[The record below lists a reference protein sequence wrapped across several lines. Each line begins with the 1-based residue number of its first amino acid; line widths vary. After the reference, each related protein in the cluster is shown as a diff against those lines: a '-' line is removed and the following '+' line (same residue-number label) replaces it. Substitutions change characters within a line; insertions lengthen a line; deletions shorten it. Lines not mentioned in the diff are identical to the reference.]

1 MADFCMPSLGAD
13 MTSGL
18 LVAWLVEPGDKVEHG
33 QVIAEIET
41 AKGIFEVEVY
51 EGGVVTQLLLEPGD
65 EKIPVGTPLAKIV
78 GEGAGATTTTTAT
91 PVAAE
96 VRQKVSP
103 VARRRAAELGVDLS
117 RIKGSGVAGVI
128 QLADVEAAVVK
139 PTEKSAP
146 AAKKI
151 APSVAGMRQAIAAAM
166 SRSNSEIPHYYL
178 ATEID
183 MSRAQQFLSEQ
194 NKQRSIKERL
204 LPVVLPLKAV
214 AVALQKVPQLNG
226 YYVDGQLQLQS
237 QVNIGF
243 TVSLRNGGLLTPAL
257 QGVEQMTL
265 DQLMVSLNDLIGRTR
280 AGKLRGSEL
289 TAAGITVT
297 SLGDLGVQT
306 VFGVIYP
313 PQVALLGLGKI
324 VERPWAE
331 DGELSARPVLT
342 VTLAAD
348 HRASDGL
355 QGAKF
360 LDAFGRALQQPEKL

>member
-18 LVAWLVEPGDKVEHG
+18 LVAWRVEPGDKVEHG
-33 QVIAEIET
+33 QIIAEIET
-41 AKGIFEVEVY
+41 AKGIFEVEVF
-51 EGGVVTQLLLEPGD
+51 EDGVVEQLLIEPG
-65 EKIPVGTPLAKIV
+65 EEQIPVGTALAKIV
-78 GEGAGATTTTTAT
+78 TEADDAAKTPAAPAEEG
-91 PVAAE
+91 P
-96 VRQKVSP
+96 RQKVSP
-103 VARRRAAELGVDLS
+103 VARRRAAELGVDLNQ
-117 RIKGSGVAGVI
+117 IKGSGTDGVI
-128 QLADVEAAVVK
+128 QLADVETAA
-139 PTEKSAP
+139 TAEP
-146 AAKKI
+146 AAKEALPPKKI
-151 APSVAGMRQAIAAAM
+151 EPSTDGMRQAIAAAM

-194 NKQRSIKERL
+194 NQQRSIKDRL

-226 YYVDGQLQLQS
+226 YYVDGQLQLQE

-243 TVSLRNGGLLTPAL
+243 TVSLRKGGLMTPAL
-257 QGVEQMTL
+257 LGVEQMDL
-265 DQLMVSLNDLIGRTR
+265 DQLMAALNDLIGRTR
-280 AGKLRGSEL
+280 SGKLRGSEL

-313 PQVALLGLGKI
+313 PQVALIGLGKI

-331 DGELSARPVLT
+331 NGELDARPVLT
-342 VTLAAD
+342 ATLAAD

-355 QGAKF
+355 LGAKF
-360 LDAFGRALQQPEKL
+360 LDAFGRALQQPESL